1 MKKKIN
7 YVLWDFGGVLTNSPI
22 KNFLEYEKK
31 NNLLPGT
38 IIRINSHNKFENA
51 WAKLER
57 NEINKKEFEKLFLEE
72 ANELNYNFKIDVEK
86 IFKCL
91 DVRLN
96 TKMVNLFFKVK
107 KKLPCACLTNN
118 ISENSSS
125 VANKAFEQFKDNFSY
140 TFESSKLGIRK
151 PEIEI
156 YKYVIKKLKVN
167 PENIL
172 FIDDLGINLKPAKI
186 IGMKTYKML
195 NYNSTKQY
203 LFNLLDL

>member
-22 KNFLEYEKK
+22 RNFLEYEKK
-31 NNLLPGT
+31 YNLLPGT
-38 IIRINSHNKFENA
+38 IIKINSHNKFENA

-72 ANELNYNFKIDVEK
+72 AKELNYNFKIDVEK

-91 DVRLN
+91 DV
-96 TKMVNLFFKVK
+96 KVK

-118 ISENSSS
+118 ISENSSL
-125 VANKAFEQFKDNFSY
+125 VANKAFEEFKDNFSY
-140 TFESSKLGIRK
+140 TFESSKLGMRK

-195 NYNSTKQY
+195 DYNNIKQY